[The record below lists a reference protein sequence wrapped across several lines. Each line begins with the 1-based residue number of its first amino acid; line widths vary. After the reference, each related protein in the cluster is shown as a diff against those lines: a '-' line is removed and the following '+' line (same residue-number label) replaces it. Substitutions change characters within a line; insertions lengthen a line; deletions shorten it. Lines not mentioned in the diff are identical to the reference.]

1 MALICV
7 KLTRRRE
14 KLFIK
19 SPQYIFCSKVHSI
32 MVSEMLLPKKD
43 CPQFIQG
50 YLKYL
55 VFNLES
61 MQFDTVHFLR
71 VNLHKDK
78 TLANGIQG
86 N

>member
-1 MALICV
+1 
-7 KLTRRRE
+7 
-14 KLFIK
+14 
-19 SPQYIFCSKVHSI
+19 